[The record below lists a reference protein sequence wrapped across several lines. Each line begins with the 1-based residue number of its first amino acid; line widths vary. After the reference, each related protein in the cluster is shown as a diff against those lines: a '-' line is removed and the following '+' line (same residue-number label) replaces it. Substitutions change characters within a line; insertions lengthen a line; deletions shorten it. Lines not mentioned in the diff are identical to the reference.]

1 METKVEVPIE
11 RLREIHTGLHA
22 AFATGDAEVVT
33 QYAQRA
39 IDWYVE
45 CGDCTARGGI
55 GEGELDALQEWNRR
69 ALEAR
74 IEEMEELVRNVLQI
88 NEENDLGFLAKRLD
102 MWAIGAKQTL
112 SATSS
117 DKALVD
123 RERLREIEWACM
135 GSLGPECP
143 VCEALK
149 DGGRHEEDCWLA
161 AMLGGGSDM
170 TANEKIAR
178 LIGDE

>member
-1 METKVEVPIE
+1 MVCD
-11 RLREIHTGLHA
+11 GS
-22 AFATGDAEVVT
+22 
-33 QYAQRA
+33 
-39 IDWYVE
+39 DWYVE

-123 RERLREIEWACM
+123 RAAAGDSQQQPDDGAADGDRLRRVVYGRRAE
-135 GSLGPECP
+135 
-143 VCEALK
+143 
-149 DGGRHEEDCWLA
+149 GGRMNQKRRGYIIRWGEPFGDPHTYVSRDAEITLPDNVLA
-161 AMLGGGSDM
+161 SGRDDVGLWVRSKLATGWESW
-170 TANEKIAR
+170 T
-178 LIGDE
+178 